1 MAGSS
6 LKFKVDGGGFGDF
19 LRDLKGEDLYEL
31 EKSIGLEMA
40 EVARDH
46 LEEHKTFEGKPM
58 KPWSEKYEER
68 VHKSGERRD
77 ILLGPER
84 RLHRSMSFQVRNDGI
99 YYGSNMVYAAVHQ
112 WGWKEKNIPAR
123 PYLGMGEEEKQ
134 GIEDILEDFTVRLAR
149 I

>member
-58 KPWSEKYEER
+58 RPWSEKYEER
-68 VHKSGERRD
+68 VRKSGERRD

-84 RLHRSMSFQVRNDGI
+84 RLHRSMSFQVRTDGI

-134 GIEDILEDFTVRLAR
+134 GIEDILEDFTVRLSR

>member
-6 LKFKVDGGGFGDF
+6 LKIKVDGGGFEDF

-68 VHKSGERRD
+68 VRKSGERRD

-123 PYLGMGEEEKQ
+123 PYLGMGPEEKQ

-149 I
+149 V